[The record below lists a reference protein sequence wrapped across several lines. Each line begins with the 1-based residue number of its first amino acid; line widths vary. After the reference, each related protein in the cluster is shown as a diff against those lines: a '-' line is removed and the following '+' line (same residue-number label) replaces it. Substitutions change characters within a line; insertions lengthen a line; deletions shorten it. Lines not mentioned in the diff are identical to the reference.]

1 MSLSVSMTKLVEE
14 TDRLIKEGERDHCT
28 LCNLIC
34 DRFDLAENPG
44 TPDECFPTWLSRVVE
59 GELNDFHSGEG
70 NFYKE
75 TFILYQVFEN
85 DKPAD
90 CTGFPKMDQSW
101 NNSTFKTLEE
111 AKMYLLK
118 WLGAYG
124 EFYKN
129 GEIQVNQKIHYAGTT
144 DFVVIKET

>member
-34 DRFDLAENPG
+34 DTFDLAENPG
-44 TPDECFPTWLSRVVE
+44 TPDECFPMWLSRVIE

-75 TFILYQVFEN
+75 T
-85 DKPAD
+85 
-90 CTGFPKMDQSW
+90 
-101 NNSTFKTLEE
+101 
-111 AKMYLLK
+111 
-118 WLGAYG
+118 
-124 EFYKN
+124 
-129 GEIQVNQKIHYAGTT
+129 
-144 DFVVIKET
+144 